1 MSKPRRELNPKLTAG
16 DRVMCL
22 HMDGETSVPPM
33 TLGTVRSV
41 VRDPFEDDAEI
52 INVAWD
58 NGNSLG
64 LLSVTDRWVKAP
76 QEQIEE
82 SASPQNQF
90 DFLSKNPDVFENFD
104 WRFFIQYLTK
114 LRDSGVINM
123 FQAVPFLYSGKE
135 WIDRYHGED
144 QEDNEDFQEVLEM
157 AEESKDKIV
166 QGVIK
171 YLESKNM
178 DFDDMSRFNRYA
190 QQFSQKLLQLYMNF

>member
-1 MSKPRRELNPKLTAG
+1 
-16 DRVMCL
+16 
-22 HMDGETSVPPM
+22 MDGETSVPPM

-82 SASPQNQF
+82 SASPQNQY

-104 WRFFIQYLTK
+104 WRFFRQYLTK

-123 FQAVPFLYSGKE
+123 FQAVQFLYSGKE

-171 YLESKNM
+171 YMESKNM

>member
-82 SASPQNQF
+82 SSSPQNQY

-104 WRFFIQYLTK
+104 WRFFRQYLTK

-123 FQAVPFLYSGKE
+123 FQAAPFLYSGKE

-171 YLESKNM
+171 YLEGKNM

>member
-1 MSKPRRELNPKLTAG
+1 MSKPRRELNPRLTAG

-82 SASPQNQF
+82 SSSPQNQY
-90 DFLSKNPDVFENFD
+90 DFLSKNPDVFG
-104 WRFFIQYLTK
+104 TK
-114 LRDSGVINM
+114 LPFESLGVAVSSPRENLQRWSRSLSG
-123 FQAVPFLYSGKE
+123 S
-135 WIDRYHGED
+135 
-144 QEDNEDFQEVLEM
+144 
-157 AEESKDKIV
+157 
-166 QGVIK
+166 
-171 YLESKNM
+171 
-178 DFDDMSRFNRYA
+178 
-190 QQFSQKLLQLYMNF
+190 